1 MRALMKSLAAVLG
14 LMALLVFPAT
24 AAYAVEPVEFPPG
37 EYLIDDSGVL
47 SNSEAEQVQSAI
59 EELQNEQNYN
69 LHIAF
74 VPEFTG
80 ADSAE
85 AWAEETA
92 ELNSLGTVDGVL
104 AVATEERSAWLS
116 FDSESDISQEE
127 EETIL
132 QDVVLPELRDD
143 NWTAAAESAVAGAAD
158 AASGGDGN
166 PNDGGGFSTVLTV
179 LLVIALIGVG
189 AFLFLRSRKNV
200 KSKDNQAELEAAE
213 DTGPV
218 DPLAGVSVADLRL
231 RAGSLLVACDDAIR
245 TSEQEVLFA
254 QAQYGDDAVK
264 PFIDDIT
271 KAKAQL
277 GESFKL
283 QQQLDDH
290 IPDTEEQQRT
300 WLGQIIRSCEAANQ
314 TLGEHKSD
322 FDELRKLEKRAPE
335 ALQAARRGAAQAAAK
350 VDAAEQSLVKMQG
363 RYSGEA
369 IIQVAD
375 NIAQAYERLEF
386 VETAAETAEEKIAA
400 GDTASA
406 VIAVRAAEESVQQ
419 TNVLLDAVDKL
430 SNDLSEADKAIEPA
444 VADIAEDV
452 AAARAMVDSGGHPE
466 LSGPLARAESA
477 LSTVQ
482 DELRSGKIAPLACM
496 RRIEEA
502 NHHLDEA
509 LAGVRDKQDQDR
521 RSRSALQQAVMS
533 ARAQISGTSD
543 YIAARRGG
551 VGSEART
558 RLAEAQRNLDYALS
572 IAKNDPTEAL
582 NYAHQANVLAG
593 QAAKIAQTDVEG
605 FGGMGGYGGGMYA
618 GRRGGSGMG
627 GAMLGG
633 LLLGSVLG
641 GGGFGGFGDGGDFGG
656 GGFGGG
662 DFGGG
667 FDGGAGGSF

>member
-1 MRALMKSLAAVLG
+1 MRALMKSLATVLG
-14 LMALLVFPAT
+14 LMAFLLLPSA

-37 EYLIDDSGVL
+37 EYLIDNSDVL
-47 SNSEAEQVQSAI
+47 NSSEEAQVQAAI
-59 EELQNEQNYN
+59 EELQNEHNSN

-74 VPEFTG
+74 VPEFSG
-80 ADSAE
+80 AGSAE

-92 ELNSLGTVDGVL
+92 ELNDFGTVDGVL

-116 FDSESDISQEE
+116 FNSASDVSQEE

-132 QDVVLPELRDD
+132 QDVIIPELRDD
-143 NWTAAAESAVAGAAD
+143 NWTAAAESAVAGVAD

-179 LLVIALIGVG
+179 LLVIALVGVG
-189 AFLFLRSRKNV
+189 AFLFLRSRNNL
-200 KSKDNQAELEAAE
+200 KSKDNQAELETAE
-213 DTGPV
+213 ETGPV

-245 TSEQEVLFA
+245 TGEQEVLFA

-264 PFIDDIT
+264 PFIDDIA

-350 VDAAEQSLVKMQG
+350 VDAAEQSLVKMQQ
-363 RYSGEA
+363 RYSGDA

-406 VIAVRAAEESVQQ
+406 VIAVR
-419 TNVLLDAVDKL
+419 
-430 SNDLSEADKAIEPA
+430 
-444 VADIAEDV
+444 
-452 AAARAMVDSGGHPE
+452 
-466 LSGPLARAESA
+466 
-477 LSTVQ
+477 
-482 DELRSGKIAPLACM
+482 
-496 RRIEEA
+496 
-502 NHHLDEA
+502 
-509 LAGVRDKQDQDR
+509 
-521 RSRSALQQAVMS
+521 
-533 ARAQISGTSD
+533 
-543 YIAARRGG
+543 
-551 VGSEART
+551 
-558 RLAEAQRNLDYALS
+558 
-572 IAKNDPTEAL
+572 
-582 NYAHQANVLAG
+582 
-593 QAAKIAQTDVEG
+593 
-605 FGGMGGYGGGMYA
+605 
-618 GRRGGSGMG
+618 
-627 GAMLGG
+627 
-633 LLLGSVLG
+633 
-641 GGGFGGFGDGGDFGG
+641 
-656 GGFGGG
+656 
-662 DFGGG
+662 
-667 FDGGAGGSF
+667 

>member
-1 MRALMKSLAAVLG
+1 MRAFMKPLAAVLT
-14 LMALLVFPAT
+14 ALTVVVFPA
-24 AAYAVEPVEFPPG
+24 AAYAEAPVEFPPG
-37 EYLIDDSGVL
+37 EYLIDSSDVL
-47 SNSEAEQVQSAI
+47 SSAEEAEVVDAI
-59 EELQNEQNYN
+59 TELQNEHSYN
-69 LHIAF
+69 LHVTF

-80 ADSAE
+80 ADDPQ
-85 AWAEETA
+85 AWTEQTA
-92 ELNSLGTVDGVL
+92 EINGMGTIDGVL
-104 AVATEERSAWLS
+104 AVATEQRESWLS
-116 FDSESDISQEE
+116 FNSASEISQEVE
-127 EETIL
+127 QTIL
-132 QDVVLPELRDD
+132 QSMVNPELNDD
-143 NWTAAAESAVAGAAD
+143 NWAAAAAGAAAGVAD
-158 AASGGDGN
+158 AAGGGNGN

-179 LLVIALIGVG
+179 ALIIAVIGIG
-189 AFLFLRSRKNV
+189 AFLFLRSRSNSKT
-200 KSKDNQAELEAAE
+200 KDNQAELEEAE

-218 DPLAGVSVADLRL
+218 DPHAGVSVEDLRL
-231 RAGSLLVACDDAIR
+231 RAGSLLIACDDAIK

-254 QAQYGDDAVK
+254 QAQYGDEAVE
-264 PFIDDIT
+264 PFIADIA
-271 KAKAQL
+271 KAKTQL

-290 IPDTEEQQRT
+290 IPDTEEQQRS

-314 TLGEHKSD
+314 TLGEHKAD

-335 ALQAARRGAAQAAAK
+335 ALQAARQGASEAAAK
-350 VDAAEQSLVKMQG
+350 VNAAEASLARMQE

-369 IIQVAD
+369 IVQVAD
-375 NIAQAYERLEF
+375 NIGQANERLEF
-386 VETAAETAEEKIAA
+386 VETAAETAEEMITA

-419 TNVLLDAVDKL
+419 TNLLLDAVDKL
-430 SNDLSEADKAIEPA
+430 SNDLTEASKAIEPA

-452 AAARAMVDSGGHPE
+452 AAGRAMVENGTHPE

-477 LSTVQ
+477 LTAVRA
-482 DELRSGKIAPLACM
+482 ELQAGKIAPLACM
-496 RRIEEA
+496 RRVEEA

-521 RSRSALQQAVMS
+521 RSRSALRQAMMS
-533 ARAQISGTSD
+533 ARSQISGTSD

-558 RLAEAQRNLDYALS
+558 RLAEAERNLDHAVS
-572 IAKNDPTEAL
+572 IAPDDPTDAL
-582 NYAHQANVLAG
+582 HYAHQANVLAG

-605 FGGMGGYGGGMYA
+605 FGGMGGYGGGMYG

-641 GGGFGGFGDGGDFGG
+641 GGGGFGGFGGGGGDFGG

-667 FDGGAGGSF
+667 AGGGF